1 MARYRRQTRSVRAA
15 RPFPTAGEDKLRA
28 HAAPDTPQTRSPAYL
43 LGFANND
50 LLLRDELRSVRLQ
63 LEFLKPDLLQEDRGV
78 ETTVAVFGSSRI
90 LPPDEAATY
99 LKDAEELAAL
109 NPGDPHIA
117 AQLRTART
125 IAKKAVY
132 YEEARLLAQMISAT
146 QLPTKEQQAQS
157 TDTTCEVRPDRRTA
171 VFVVTGGGPGIMEAA
186 NRGAHDV
193 GAESIAHNIVLPFE
207 QRPNKYITPELCFNF
222 HYFALRK
229 LHFMLRSVALV
240 VFPGGFGTLD
250 ELFEVLT
257 LIQTHKIKPIPV
269 LLFGRQYWERI
280 IDFQALVDEG
290 MIMQCDLD
298 IFTYVETAEE
308 AWRIL
313 EPTLRQATA
322 TFSHTDEHA

>member
-1 MARYRRQTRSVRAA
+1 MARYRQQTRSVRAV
-15 RPFPTAGEDKLRA
+15 RPFPTAGEDKLCT
-28 HAAPDTPQTRSPAYL
+28 HADPDTPQTRSPTYL
-43 LGFANND
+43 LSFANND

-78 ETTVAVFGSSRI
+78 EITVAVFGSSRI
-90 LPPDEAATY
+90 LPPDEAAAH

-109 NPGDPHIA
+109 NPDDPHIA
-117 AQLRTART
+117 TQLRTARMM
-125 IAKKAVY
+125 AKKAIY

-146 QLPTKEQQAQS
+146 QLPTKEQQEQS
-157 TDTTCEVRPDRRTA
+157 TDTTCEVRPDRRTS

-207 QRPNKYITPELCFNF
+207 QRPNQYITPELCFNF

-257 LIQTHKIKPIPV
+257 LIQTHKITPIPV

-290 MIMQCDLD
+290 VIMQCDLD

-313 EPTLRQATA
+313 EPTLKQATA
-322 TFSHTDEHA
+322 TFSHTNGHA